1 MLPTCLSLPRFFT
14 PGEPMKRFWHAFL
27 SVSLLVCTFTCL
39 PAADDAK
46 VDPLDWP
53 YWRGPEGNSI
63 SRETGLPDTINPRGG
78 AGSNL
83 LWKKEE
89 AAGRG
94 TPIILRG
101 KIYLLTR
108 DNPDTPLEREKVMC
122 LDAATGDI
130 VWENKFNV
138 WSSQVPDTRVGWS
151 SPVGDPATGR
161 IYALGVNGLF
171 QCLDGETGKTIWSI
185 PLHER
190 YGLVSTYGG
199 RTNYPIVVDDLV
211 ILGSV
216 TVGWGENGIPAHRLF
231 GFDKATGEV
240 HWQVTTR
247 LRPEDTIH
255 SGPTVAVFNGQ
266 KVLLT
271 GSGDG
276 WVYGFQPATGKK
288 VWEYQF
294 SKRGINISPTVDGDV
309 VYIGHSEENP
319 TGTKF
324 GAVAAIK
331 GNLTGN
337 ITGIDYATDKPLEP
351 KGEIWKELGLG
362 VGKSSILK
370 FGERIY
376 CCDESGKLNILEAK
390 TGDPIGRQNLGTTS
404 FATPVYADGK
414 IYALEMSRWY
424 VLTPDD
430 AKGVKAP
437 GRKNF
442 GTFETG
448 IQCWSSPIVSHGRLY
463 LQTTGAL
470 YCFEDKAKEKGA
482 DPRPK
487 QPEVTPVAEG
497 EKAAQVQIVP
507 SEVLLRPGEKQ
518 QFKVKLFNARGQF
531 LKESP
536 AEFTLTGPGEI
547 TKEGEFSTAK
557 DNSHTTTA
565 IAAKVGDLVGKARL
579 RTIPPLP
586 WKFDFEGLKDPPA
599 TWVGARHRH
608 VIRKVDGS
616 DAMVKITTIPKG
628 TRSRLS
634 MGQSDLHD
642 YTIQGDFKAGKVND
656 KIPDF
661 GVIAQGYT
669 FFIEAASKRMQI
681 QSWQSHDRRMSAAQ
695 KFTLVPET
703 WYTLKLR
710 AENSA
715 DKAVLRAKVWKRGEK
730 EPADWTLEL
739 VDPQPNKVG
748 SPGMYGDATNAEIFI
763 DNILVTQNE

>member
-1 MLPTCLSLPRFFT
+1 
-14 PGEPMKRFWHAFL
+14 MKRFWHALL
-27 SVSLLVCTFTCL
+27 SVSFLACSLSTL
-39 PAADDAK
+39 RAADDAK
-46 VDPLDWP
+46 IDPLDWP

-83 LWKKEE
+83 LWKKEG

-108 DNPDTPLEREKVMC
+108 DNPGTPLEREKVMC
-122 LDAATGDI
+122 LDAATGET

-151 SPVGDPATGR
+151 SPVGDPATGK

-171 QCLDGETGKTIWSI
+171 QCLDGESGKTLWSV
-185 PLHER
+185 PMHER
-190 YGLVSTYGG
+190 YGLVSTFGG

-231 GFDKATGEV
+231 GFDKTTGEV
-240 HWQVTTR
+240 HWQTSTR

-266 KVLLT
+266 KVLVT
-271 GSGDG
+271 GASDG
-276 WVYGFQPATGKK
+276 WVYAFHPQTGKK
-288 VWEYQF
+288 VWEYHL
-294 SKRGINISPTVDGDV
+294 SKRGINISPTVDGDA
-309 VYIGHSEENP
+309 VYVGHADENP

-324 GAVAAIK
+324 GGVAAIL
-331 GNLTGN
+331 GNLAGN
-337 ITGIDYATDKPLEP
+337 ITGIDYATRKPLEP
-351 KGEIWKELGLG
+351 KGEIWKEPGLG
-362 VGKSSILK
+362 VGKSAILK
-370 FGERIY
+370 MKDRLY
-376 CCDESGKLNILEAK
+376 CCDDSGNMLVLNAK
-390 TGDPIGRQNLGTTS
+390 DGELIGQHDLGKS
-404 FATPVYADGK
+404 NFASPLFADGK
-414 IYALEMSRWY
+414 IYHMEMSHWFI
-424 VLTPDD
+424 LTPDD
-430 AKGVKAP
+430 ELGVKKP
-437 GRKNF
+437 LPRK
-442 GTFETG
+442 TTG
-448 IQCWSSPIVSHGRLY
+448 SFAEGIECWSSPIVSHGRLY
-463 LQTTGAL
+463 LQNTGAL

-497 EKAAQVQIVP
+497 DKPAQVQLVP
-507 SEVLLRPGEKQ
+507 AEVLLRPGDKQ
-518 QFKVKLFNARGQF
+518 HFTVKLYNARGQF
-531 LKESP
+531 LMESP
-536 AEFTLTGPGEI
+536 ADFTLTGAGEI
-547 TKEGEFSTAK
+547 SKAGDFTAAKE
-557 DNSHTTTA
+557 NNHTTTA
-565 IAAKVGDLVGKARL
+565 ITAKVGELVGKARL

-586 WKFDFEGLKDPPA
+586 WKFDFEGLKDPPV
-599 TWVGARHRH
+599 TWVGARYRH
-608 VIRKVDGS
+608 VTRKVDGS
-616 DAMVKITTIPKG
+616 DAMVKITTVVKG
-628 TRSRLS
+628 QRSRLS

-642 YTIQGDFKAGKVND
+642 YTIQGDFKAGKVNANP
-656 KIPDF
+656 PDF

-669 FFIEAASKRMQI
+669 FFLEPASKRMQI
-681 QSWQSHDRRMSAAQ
+681 QSWQSSDRRMSVAQ

-715 DKAVLRAKVWKRGEK
+715 GKAILRAKIWKRGEK

-739 VDPQPNKVG
+739 VDPQPNTVG
-748 SPGMYGDATNAEIFI
+748 SPGMYGDSTNAEIFI
-763 DNILVTQNE
+763 DNILVTPNE

>member
-1 MLPTCLSLPRFFT
+1 
-14 PGEPMKRFWHAFL
+14 MKRFWHVFLALAFL
-27 SVSLLVCTFTCL
+27 TCSISIAA
-39 PAADDAK
+39 AADEAPI
-46 VDPLDWP
+46 DPLDWP

-83 LWKKEE
+83 LWKKEG

-94 TPIILRG
+94 TPIVLRG
-101 KIYLLTR
+101 KIYLLAR
-108 DNPDTPLEREKVMC
+108 DNPGTPLEREKVMC
-122 LDAATGDI
+122 LDAATGET

-151 SPVGDPATGR
+151 SPVGDPATGK

-171 QCLDGETGKTIWSI
+171 QCLDGESGKTLWSI

-190 YGLVSTYGG
+190 FGLVSTYGG

-216 TVGWGENGIPAHRLF
+216 TVGWGENGIPAHRVF
-231 GFDKATGEV
+231 GFDKATGDL

-276 WVYGFQPATGKK
+276 WIYAFQPQTGKK
-288 VWEYQF
+288 VWEYHF

-309 VYIGHSEENP
+309 VYLGHSEENP

-324 GAVAAIK
+324 GAVAAIH

-337 ITGIDYATDKPLEP
+337 ITGIDYATRKPLEP

-370 FGERIY
+370 FGDRIY
-376 CCDESGKLNILEAK
+376 CCDDSGKMNILDAA
-390 TGDPIGRQNLGTTS
+390 TGDPIGRQNLGTINHAS
-404 FATPVYADGK
+404 PLYADGR
-414 IYALEMSRWY
+414 IYHLEKSRWY
-424 VLTPDD
+424 VLELDEEL
-430 AKGVKAP
+430 GVKKP
-437 GRKNF
+437 SRKST
-442 GTFETG
+442 GLFEDG
-448 IQCWSSPIVSHGRLY
+448 IECWSSPIVSHGRLY

-470 YCFEDKAKEKGA
+470 YCFEDKEKEKGVE
-482 DPRPK
+482 PRPN
-487 QPEVTPVAEG
+487 QPAVTPVA
-497 EKAAQVQIVP
+497 ASDQPAQLQIIP
-507 SEVLLRPGEKQ
+507 AEVLLRPGDKQ
-518 QFKVKLFNARGQF
+518 EFKVRLFNSRGQF
-531 LKESP
+531 LRESP
-536 AEFTLTGPGEI
+536 GEYTLVGAGEI
-547 TKEGEFSTAK
+547 TKAGEFTAAK
-557 DNSHTTTA
+557 QADHTTTA
-565 IAAKVGDLVGKARL
+565 ITAKVGELSAKARL

-608 VIRKVDGS
+608 VMRKVDGS
-616 DAMVKITTIPKG
+616 DVMVKITTIPKG
-628 TRSRLS
+628 QRSRLS

-642 YTIQGDFKAGKVND
+642 YTIQGDFKAGKMNN
-656 KIPDF
+656 KTPDF
-661 GVIAQGYT
+661 GLIGQGYT
-669 FFIEAASKRMQI
+669 FLIEGDIKRMQI
-681 QSWQSHDRRMSAAQ
+681 QSWQSHDKRMSVAQ
-695 KFTLVPET
+695 KFALVPET

-710 AENSA
+710 AENS
-715 DKAVLRAKVWKRGEK
+715 DNKAVLRAKIWKRGET
-730 EPADWTLEL
+730 EPSDWTLEL
-739 VDPQPNKVG
+739 VDPQPNTVG
-748 SPGMYGDATNAEIFI
+748 SPGMYGDAINAEIFI
-763 DNILVTQNE
+763 DNILVTPNE

>member
-1 MLPTCLSLPRFFT
+1 
-14 PGEPMKRFWHAFL
+14 MKRFWHLFLALAFL
-27 SVSLLVCTFTCL
+27 TCSISIAT
-39 PAADDAK
+39 AADDAK
-46 VDPLDWP
+46 IDPLDWP

-83 LWKKEE
+83 LWKKEG

-108 DNPDTPLEREKVMC
+108 DNPGTALEREKVMC
-122 LDAATGDI
+122 LDAATGET
-130 VWENKFNV
+130 VWESKFNV
-138 WSSQVPDTRVGWS
+138 WSSAVPDTRVGWS
-151 SPVGDPATGR
+151 SPVGDPATGK
-161 IYALGVNGLF
+161 IYALGANGLF
-171 QCLDGETGKTIWSI
+171 QCLDGESGKTLWSS

-216 TVGWGENGIPAHRLF
+216 TVGWGENGTPAHRLF
-231 GFDKATGEV
+231 GFDKATGELR
-240 HWQVTTR
+240 WQVNTR

-266 KVLLT
+266 KVILT

-276 WVYGFQPATGKK
+276 WLYALQPQTGKK
-288 VWEYQF
+288 VWEYHL
-294 SKRGINISPTVDGDV
+294 SRRGLNMSPTVDGDV

-319 TGTKF
+319 RGTKF
-324 GAVAAIK
+324 GAVAALH

-337 ITGIDYATDKPLEP
+337 ITGIDYATEKPLET
-351 KGEIWKELGLG
+351 KGEIWKELGMG

-370 FGERIY
+370 FEDRIY
-376 CCDESGKLNILEAK
+376 CCDDSGKMNILEAA
-390 TGDPIGRQNLGTTS
+390 TGEPIGRQNMGTTNYAS
-404 FATPVYADGK
+404 PLYADGK
-414 IYALEMSRWY
+414 IYHLEMSRWY
-424 VLTPDD
+424 VLTPDEEL
-430 AKGVKAP
+430 GVKKPA
-437 GRKNF
+437 RKTF
-442 GTFETG
+442 GTFDEG

-470 YCFEDKAKEKGA
+470 YCFEDEKKEKGSE
-482 DPRPK
+482 PRPK
-487 QPEVTPVAEG
+487 QPEATPLAEG
-497 EKAAQVQIVP
+497 DKPTQVQVVP
-507 SEVLLRPGEKQ
+507 YETLLRPGDKQ
-518 QFKVKLFNARGQF
+518 DFKVRLFNARGQL

-547 TKEGEFSTAK
+547 TKEGAFTAAK
-557 DNSHTTTA
+557 ENNHTTTA
-565 IAAKVGDLVGKARL
+565 ITAKAGDLTGKARL

-608 VIRKVDGS
+608 VVRNVDDS
-616 DAMVKITTIPKG
+616 TAMVKITTIPKG

-642 YTIQGDFKAGKVND
+642 YTIQGDFKAGKLAN

-669 FFIEAASKRMQI
+669 FFFEGEIKRMQI
-681 QSWQSHDRRMSAAQ
+681 QSWQAHDRRTFVAQ
-695 KFTLVPET
+695 KFVLEPEV

-710 AENSA
+710 AENS
-715 DKAVLRAKVWKRGEK
+715 DKKAVLRAKIWKRGEK

-739 VDPQPNKVG
+739 IDPQPNTVG
-748 SPGMYGDATNAEIFI
+748 SPGLYGDATNAEIFI
-763 DNILVTQNE
+763 DNIAVTQNE

>member
-1 MLPTCLSLPRFFT
+1 
-14 PGEPMKRFWHAFL
+14 MKRFWHAAL
-27 SVSLLVCTFTCL
+27 SLSLVLSAFAAVNF
-39 PAADDAK
+39 AADDAK

-83 LWKKEE
+83 KWKKEG

-108 DNPDTPLEREKVMC
+108 DNPGTQLEREKVMC
-122 LDAATGDI
+122 LDAATGET

-151 SPVGDPATGR
+151 SPVGDPATGK

-171 QCLDGETGKTIWSI
+171 QCLDGESGKTLWSI

-255 SGPTVAVFNGQ
+255 SGPTIAVFNGV
-266 KVLLT
+266 KLLLT

-276 WVYGFQPATGKK
+276 WVYAFQPQTGKK
-288 VWEYQF
+288 VWEYHF

-337 ITGIDYATDKPLEP
+337 ITGIDYANDKPLEP
-351 KGEIWKELGLG
+351 NGEIWKEPGLG

-370 FGERIY
+370 VEDRLY
-376 CCDESGKLNILEAK
+376 CCDDGGKMSILEAK
-390 TGDPIGRQNLGTTS
+390 DGEPVGRANLGTINHAS
-404 FATPVYADGK
+404 PLYADGK
-414 IYALEMSRWY
+414 IYHLEKSRWHI
-424 VLTPDD
+424 LTPD
-430 AKGVKAP
+430 AAMGVKAAT
-437 GRKNF
+437 RKTSGSF
-442 GTFETG
+442 GDGVE
-448 IQCWSSPIVSHGRLY
+448 CWSSPIISHGRLY

-470 YCFEDKAKEKGA
+470 YCFEDEKKEKGA

-487 QPEVTPVAEG
+487 PREVTPVA
-497 EKAAQVQIVP
+497 KDDKPAQIQIVP
-507 SEVLLRPGEKQ
+507 AEVLLGPGDKQ
-518 QFKVKLFNARGQF
+518 KFQVKLFNARGQF
-531 LKESP
+531 LKDSP
-536 AEFTLTGPGEI
+536 AEFTLTGPGAI
-547 TKEGEFSTAK
+547 SKEGDFTAAK
-557 DNSHTTTA
+557 GDAHTTTA
-565 IAAKVGDLVGKARL
+565 VSAKVGELVGKARL

-642 YTIQGDFKAGKVND
+642 YTIQGDFKAGKLND
-656 KIPDF
+656 KVPDL

-669 FFIEAASKRMQI
+669 FFVEAAANRMQI
-681 QSWQSHDRRMSAAQ
+681 QSWQSHDKRSNVTQ
-695 KFTLVPET
+695 KFTLEPEV

-715 DKAVLRAKVWKRGEK
+715 GKAILRAKIWKRDGK

-739 VDPQPNKVG
+739 VDAQPNTVG
-748 SPGMYGDATNAEIFI
+748 SPGLYGDATNAEIYI